1 MASSV
6 LDGRLPAGADETGRP
21 ADQAIARVLAAER
34 DARLAV
40 AECAQQAERE
50 SQLARDAARRIAA
63 RSAERVTR
71 VQEAAERQLASA
83 LARVAVERE
92 ALAAHETDPAAIAER
107 LQTAVTRLARELS
120 RGATGATSPIG
131 TPGSGE

>member
-6 LDGRLPAGADETGRP
+6 LDGRLPAGADQTGTP
-21 ADQAIARVLAAER
+21 ADRAIARVLAAER

-50 SQLARDAARRIAA
+50 SQLARDTARRIAA
-63 RSAERVTR
+63 RGAERVTR
-71 VQEAAERQLASA
+71 VQEVAERQLAGA

-107 LQTAVTRLARELS
+107 LQAAVARLANELS
-120 RGATGATSPIG
+120 RG
-131 TPGSGE
+131 TPGAGSG